1 VGKIKIVQNLF
12 TLTLADSEVS
22 TTFAAANTGVA
33 QLVEPLLPCKEI
45 KPQIVDETVC
55 GFISYIKVHHQCPI
69 KIGTFQ
75 KLNKSVPIDRP

>member
-1 VGKIKIVQNLF
+1 MSLEF
-12 TLTLADSEVS
+12 
-22 TTFAAANTGVA
+22 
-33 QLVEPLLPCKEI
+33 EPLLPCKEI

-69 KIGTFQ
+69 KIGTFK